1 MQAPL
6 VIAPENAVATLPVM
20 ETFYSVQGEGF
31 HSGKPAFFIRLGGC
45 DVGCTWCD
53 VKESWDQSKHPEQYV
68 KTLHEQ
74 AAHSGA
80 PIAVITG
87 GEPAMYDL
95 NELTRGLAER
105 GIQTHLETSGAYPLS
120 GQWHWICFSPK
131 KFKKPLPE
139 MYQRANEL
147 KVVVYNKH
155 DLQWALEHAQ
165 LVGPECKL
173 FLQPEWSRK
182 ENVMPLIA
190 DFVRLNTEWRIS
202 LQTHK
207 YMNLP

>member
-1 MQAPL
+1 MQEPL
-6 VIAPENAVATLPVM
+6 VLAPEKAVATLPIM

-31 HSGKPAFFIRLGGC
+31 HSGTPAFFIRLGGC

-53 VKESWDQSKHPEQYV
+53 VKESWDQSKHPQRAV
-68 KTLHEQ
+68 NALHEQ
-74 AAHSGA
+74 TIKSGA

-95 NELTRGLAER
+95 NELTLGLAEG

-139 MYQRANEL
+139 IYQQAHEL

-165 LVGPECKL
+165 LVTPDCKL

-182 ENVMPLIA
+182 ETVMPLIA
-190 DFVRLNTEWRIS
+190 DFVRIHTDCRIS